1 MAGLSDGCQP
11 VIGLNVPKCQPMI
24 GLNVSLLSRQRVE
37 EEKADWLVYLT
48 DAGQSL
54 HFQCV
59 FACAKKAGEH
69 FKGTVTQAV
78 LWIQIH

>member
-1 MAGLSDGCQP
+1 LA
-11 VIGLNVPKCQPMI
+11 PKPIQTD
-24 GLNVSLLSRQRVE
+24 SFSFRQRVE

-59 FACAKKAGEH
+59 FACAKKAGKK
-69 FKGTVTQAV
+69 FS
-78 LWIQIH
+78 I